1 MNFFFFNICISWIL
15 STESNIKLTVTHA
28 SRFSSL
34 ILEIGGPPSWIGSS
48 TLRLSTPTFLCGLA
62 FNFGLGLNLV
72 TGWLPQPWPHILTQQ
87 HPTQKGRDAQKG
99 SSLMSHRPALGHRAR
114 QFAKENF
121 FLRFLYFILCIYLYW
136 PCLRHVDIPGQES
149 HRSHSSDHDGSST

>member
-1 MNFFFFNICISWIL
+1 MEFFFFNICIGWIL

-34 ILEIGGPPSWIGSS
+34 SLEIGGPPSWIGSS

-99 SSLMSHRPALGHRAR
+99 SSLKSHRPALGHRAR
-114 QFAKENF
+114 QFAKANFF
-121 FLRFLYFILCIYLYW
+121 FLRFLYFILSYVSIYIGLACAMW
-136 PCLRHVDIPGQES
+136 IFRARNL
-149 HRSHSSDHDGSST
+149 T